1 LQIARKGREGRVDE
15 RSIRALDHVIAA
27 GIGELPLRMVHQGTL
42 APYIAERLKVN
53 APGTVNR
60 DLAVIRRVLNLAAR
74 LWRDDQGRPWLQ
86 TAPLIQM
93 IPNTNPRKPY
103 VLTWDEQERF
113 LSAIGKRW
121 LRDAVILGVNCG
133 AREGEL
139 CALRWDWAVER
150 GDRMLFVLPG
160 SLCKNGQERVL
171 VPNRAA
177 QSVLCERRL
186 LGTPTVLAYA
196 NGKPIT
202 RINGDTW
209 GEAWKAAGLPAGREY
224 RRGPHNLR
232 HTYGHRLR
240 AAGVSREMRADLLG
254 HKRRTSRPTTAKPR

>member
-1 LQIARKGREGRVDE
+1 VRVTEQLVRHGVDAFVFVGLYHDPSLFTLLEGD
-15 RSIRALDHVIAA
+15 A
-27 GIGELPLRMVHQGTL
+27 
-42 APYIAERLKVN
+42 
-53 APGTVNR
+53 
-60 DLAVIRRVLNLAAR
+60 
-74 LWRDDQGRPWLQ
+74 
-86 TAPLIQM
+86 
-93 IPNTNPRKPY
+93 KPY

-196 NGKPIT
+196 NGKPIM

-209 GEAWKAAGLPAGREY
+209 GEAWKPQDCLQ
-224 RRGPHNLR
+224 
-232 HTYGHRLR
+232 
-240 AAGVSREMRADLLG
+240 GVSTGAALTISGTRTAIVSRTKAPYHLRKSLIRLDPACLMHDGRARPPRAG
-254 HKRRTSRPTTAKPR
+254 GPFVRRHNMLAATIGAVPGRVEP